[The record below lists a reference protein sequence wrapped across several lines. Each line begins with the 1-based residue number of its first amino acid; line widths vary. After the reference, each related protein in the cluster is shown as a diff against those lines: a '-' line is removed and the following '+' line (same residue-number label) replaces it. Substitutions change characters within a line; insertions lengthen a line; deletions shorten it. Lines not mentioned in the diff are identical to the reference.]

1 MIHYKILQSR
11 LSQWIFQNLSFL
23 VKQITRSI
31 ENLLFFDYD
40 AQILVQETM
49 DAYPNYDEVSLDL
62 DTLTA

>member
-11 LSQWIFQNLSFL
+11 LSQWIFQDLSFL